1 VHTVVLIGRDAP
13 RLREALAD
21 TGVPLI
27 DAATLPDAVQV
38 ASQQAREG
46 QAVLLSPACASLDM
60 FKHYA
65 HRAEVFCD
73 AVQAIATERGLA

>member
-1 VHTVVLIGRDAP
+1 VLIGRDAP

-27 DAATLPDAVQV
+27 DAATLPDAVQL

-73 AVQAIATERGLA
+73 AVHAIATERGQA